1 MLPISL
7 LRATLSVWYILSMC
21 VYMCVYML
29 AQALLSVTKLV
40 WQSNL
45 VLGQPCDIELLVTHL

>member
-7 LRATLSVWYILSMC
+7 LRATLSVWYILI
-21 VYMCVYML
+21 MCVYML